1 MDILKTPHQKL
12 LEESGAMPF
21 SEGYLKTPKQL
32 LFEEA
37 GALPKLAE
45 GGEIFNKNPADMRA
59 EIMAQ
64 DLVKPQEQPEEPEIE
79 LKNQELFQ
87 TLKEILNNPGQLPKS
102 KFDQKTAQL
111 IENLFGP
118 NIFAVAEI
126 TE

>member
-12 LEESGAMPF
+12 LEESGAMPYT
-21 SEGYLKTPKQL
+21 EGYLKTPKQMM
-32 LFEEA
+32 FEEA

-64 DLVKPQEQPEEPEIE
+64 DLVQPQEQPEIKLE
-79 LKNQELFQ
+79 NQELFN

>member
-21 SEGYLKTPKQL
+21 SEGYLKTPKQM

-37 GALPKLAE
+37 GALPRLAE

-64 DLVKPQEQPEEPEIE
+64 DLVQPQEPEIE
-79 LKNQELFQ
+79 LENQELFN